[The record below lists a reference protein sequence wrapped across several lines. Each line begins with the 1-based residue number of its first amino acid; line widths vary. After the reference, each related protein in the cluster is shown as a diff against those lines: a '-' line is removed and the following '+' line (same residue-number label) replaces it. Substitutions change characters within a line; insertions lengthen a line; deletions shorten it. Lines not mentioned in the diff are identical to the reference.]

1 MKAMFNIIYI
11 FHRDFKMS
19 EHKEAVTSGL
29 VAFACDPNSGELVT
43 EECHEFEA
51 SLGYLCRKCPAKWDY
66 RERVWLKKEWREPS
80 P

>member
-1 MKAMFNIIYI
+1 MNLEEIWGDMKAMFNIIYT

-29 VAFACDPNSGELVT
+29 VPFACDPNSRELVT

-51 SLGYLCRKCPAKWDY
+51 SLGYLCRECQLS
-66 RERVWLKKEWREPS
+66 RTTEKEYG
-80 P
+80 